1 MRRARREDAAAET
14 TNAPQPD
21 LRPAPPRRPAPRT
34 DGADAALERGTTV
47 AMLSAIGRIELSLDL
62 LERRLERVEA
72 TLADAAPGGLAL
84 GAPVDQ
90 PEHVADS

>member
-1 MRRARREDAAAET
+1 
-14 TNAPQPD
+14 
-21 LRPAPPRRPAPRT
+21 
-34 DGADAALERGTTV
+34 
-47 AMLSAIGRIELSLDL
+47 MLSAIGRIELSLDL